1 MTTASE
7 QLAVAIKAAEK
18 TMRKRFFSYTHVALI
33 SIFLTVCMHSSHKNY
48 YADVE
53 QYLVGE
59 NIEDVVKRYGNPQK
73 TNQIGNTIFVSYQ
86 GIGTIS
92 SGFSNICF
100 LELQSDVTTKKITSV
115 KLGSNLSINRVENVI
130 HVRNDCNRVFSR

>member
-1 MTTASE
+1 MTTSSN
-7 QLAVAIKAAEK
+7 QLEDDMKVA
-18 TMRKRFFSYTHVALI
+18 RKSTRNYI
-33 SIFLTVCMHSSHKNY
+33 SGFIHIVLVSFVLTGCMHSSHKNY

-59 NIEDVVKRYGNPQK
+59 NLEDVVKRYGNPQK

>member
-7 QLAVAIKAAEK
+7 QLAVASNL
-18 TMRKRFFSYTHVALI
+18 TGNSNRKII
-33 SIFLTVCMHSSHKNY
+33 SILLICSLASILLTACMHSSHKDY

-53 QYLVGE
+53 QYLLE
-59 NIEDVVKRYGNPQK
+59 ANIEDVVKRYGNPEK
-73 TNQIGNTIFVSYQ
+73 NNQIGNTIFVSYS
-86 GIGTIS
+86 GVGTIS

-100 LELQSDVTTKKITSV
+100 LELQADVVTKKITSV
-115 KLGSNLSINRVENVI
+115 KLGSNLNINRVANVI